1 MEEAGRRES
10 SEGCRGKEGR
20 CCVACSED
28 GGRGPQAQGYKW
40 PLGTGKGKDVASPWS
55 PADPLIS
62 PGETW
67 VGPTELGDNKSVLF

>member
-1 MEEAGRRES
+1 MLPAVKMEEGDHKPR
-10 SEGCRGKEGR
+10 
-20 CCVACSED
+20 D
-28 GGRGPQAQGYKW
+28 TQW